1 MTLPISIF
9 IYLAV
14 MSCISFNL
22 ILVMILLFHINT
34 ERKNKIDTRILKL
47 SQNLI
52 HSVKIE
58 CIRTFFFVSPIF
70 AYSIFSFI
78 GITST
83 TQALIVSALLVFA
96 VLLSIPLPFRYINIT
111 KAYIISFIES
121 IKEEENKRILDS
133 LNSEDKT

>member
-34 ERKNKIDTRILKL
+34 ERKNKIDTNILKL

-70 AYSIFSFI
+70 AYSIFLFI
-78 GITST
+78 GITGT
-83 TQALIVSALLVFA
+83 ILTLIVLTLLVFGIA
-96 VLLSIPLPFRYINIT
+96 LSIPLPFRYINIT

-133 LNSEDKT
+133 MTSEDKI